1 MNRKLGLVGSIEC
14 SPLSDRPFGTIQA
27 FPLEGSE
34 SGQEGISPLTP
45 SSLVGYE
52 VRGLPSRDS

>member
-1 MNRKLGLVGSIEC
+1 ML
-14 SPLSDRPFGTIQA
+14 PFVRHA
-27 FPLEGSE
+27 HRDNPSFPLEGSE
-34 SGQEGISPLTP
+34 SGQEGTSPLTP